1 MPDNIYNA
9 IKTHI
14 LNTSENDSTIANND
28 TNLTNSYTDNL
39 SPFEFEPFSGL
50 ADLQNSNHQIV
61 PYTNPNQQYLWDV
74 NLTNQ
79 IDTFNQPLNSYTWN
93 TQPFDAD
100 WNTTVISSFP
110 SPVFQ
115 EAVVQKTENK
125 KSVPKKPKK
134 KKPAPENIVDN
145 IVLAE
150 DI

>member
-1 MPDNIYNA
+1 MPNNIFND

-14 LNTSENDSTIANND
+14 LNKSENNSATVND
-28 TNLTNSYTDNL
+28 DDNLTNLYTDNL
-39 SPFEFEPFSGL
+39 SPFEFQSFF
-50 ADLQNSNHQIV
+50 DLPSLQISNHQV
-61 PYTNPNQQYLWDV
+61 FPCVNPNQQYLWDV

-93 TQPFDAD
+93 TQPFGAD
-100 WNTTVISSFP
+100 WNTTVVSSFP

-115 EAVVQKTENK
+115 EDVVQKTENK
-125 KSVPKKPKK
+125 KLILKKPKK